1 MVLFD
6 LYIMTTNL
14 HVNYLSNLDQVVICP
29 FEKGHWANLCILD
42 NMKVMPDTKFEIE
55 LVDNMMAHVPWRS
68 SIFLGLVKTSDIMSW
83 NTLGSDHRRP
93 QNAVGNL
100 LGMNCWFTLYG
111 KDKVEPTVTIPSAA
125 VTNTNPYN
133 MFDKLRIQPWK
144 GGERVCLLLYKS
156 EGDKKYRMRL
166 RYTIPAS
173 SDIDNKPKV
182 FNMRGM
188 TNKSFEIN
196 DADLSLYRYCIL
208 TRGCAFKIRKYA
220 LDESNAIWPISTNT
234 KARYIKPRQ

>member
-1 MVLFD
+1 
-6 LYIMTTNL
+6 MTTNL

-42 NMKVMPDTKFEIE
+42 NMKVMPNTKFEIE

-93 QNAVGNL
+93 QNTVGNL
-100 LGMNCWFTLYG
+100 LGMNCWYTLYG
-111 KDKVEPTVTIPSAA
+111 KDRVESTMVISDT
-125 VTNTNPYN
+125 TNV
-133 MFDKLRIQPWK
+133 FDKLRIQPWK
-144 GGERVCLLLYKS
+144 GGERICLLLYKS
-156 EGDKKYRMRL
+156 DGDKKYRMRL
-166 RYTIPAS
+166 RYTMGTDMDS
-173 SDIDNKPKV
+173 KV

-196 DADLSLYRYCIL
+196 DGDLNQYRYCIL
-208 TRGCAFKIRKYA
+208 TRGCAFKIRKTTS
-220 LDESNAIWPISTNT
+220 DENVAIWPVGSGN

>member
-1 MVLFD
+1 
-6 LYIMTTNL
+6 MTTNL

-42 NMKVMPDTKFEIE
+42 NMKVMPNTKFEIE

-83 NTLGSDHRRP
+83 NSLGSDHRRP
-93 QNAVGNL
+93 QNVVGNL
-100 LGMNCWFTLYG
+100 LGMNCWYTLYG
-111 KDKVEPTVTIPSAA
+111 KDNVEPTVTISDGSMN
-125 VTNTNPYN
+125 TNTTNQYN

-166 RYTIPAS
+166 RYTMS
-173 SDIDNKPKV
+173 TDIV
-182 FNMRGM
+182 FNMRGI

-196 DADLSLYRYCIL
+196 DIDLSLYRYCIL
-208 TRGCAFKIRKYA
+208 TRGCAFKIRKTTS
-220 LDESNAIWPISTNT
+220 DENVAIWPVGNGN